1 MHLLIISGADPNRVR
16 DAFARALGAFET
28 LHGLRPAARQE
39 AAGLALACFPL
50 ASGGAA
56 LTGPTPGGLLGAEV
70 GLWFRDEAPGRPE
83 LAPLLPALLG
93 PDAALPQA
101 LRGLDGYFALAAADP
116 ARGELAVVTDRGGAL
131 HLYRAEIG
139 GVTAIATSAL
149 VLAALSGA
157 GFDLTGVRDFL
168 ATGTVYGDSSLFAG
182 VTKLD
187 AATLHRFRHGA
198 PAGEARWFAIEAL
211 YHGGP
216 TPPGN
221 SEQLAEAMRETVR
234 RLLASCE
241 RPVLDLTGGF
251 DTRNVLATTLSLGAK
266 PVAITVGAPDS
277 RDVVAAKRIAQA
289 MGLTHRHYV
298 PGRDLPELRFAD
310 MEAAVQLADGE
321 INALEYGSVAAFQKR
336 LAPEFDLNINGTWGE
351 LCRGYWWDALFPW
364 VGRRNAF
371 DARGFAAKRFAV
383 DGWADRMMQ
392 GLHRDTLLDRFTA
405 EVERVTARLGDY
417 PNTAG
422 ADACYYS
429 MRMQRWGGRIASST
443 LRIRAFASPFF
454 FLRTMTPALSAPLA
468 TRFGGRM
475 AAQLVERLHPQLA
488 SLPMA
493 DGYPALPIRLDTA
506 HKFAPLALDLAQ
518 RASRKI
524 VNKLRG
530 QAAVHVPGA
539 VAQGWDMRDLPE
551 IAALLEPGALRTR
564 ELYEPAAIGAFLELA
579 RARQPIERVQLG
591 RVVTL
596 ELAAR
601 AVAQVPQAA

>member
-1 MHLLIISGADPNRVR
+1 MHLLVIAGADPERVR
-16 DAFARALGAFET
+16 HTFARALAAFET
-28 LHGLRPAARQE
+28 LHGIAPAARQE
-39 AAGLALACFPL
+39 ADGLALAAFPL

-56 LTGPTPGGLLGAEV
+56 LTGPTAEGLLGAEV
-70 GLWFRDEAPGRPE
+70 GLWFRDELPGRPE

-93 PDAALPQA
+93 PDAALPDA

-116 ARGELAVVTDRGGAL
+116 AKGELAVLTDRGGAL
-131 HLYRAEIG
+131 HLYEAGVG
-139 GVTAIATSAL
+139 GVRAIATSAL
-149 VLAALSGA
+149 VLAALFGA
-157 GFDLTGVRDFL
+157 GFDRTGVRDFL
-168 ATGTVYGDSSLFAG
+168 ATGTVYGNNSLFAG
-182 VTKLD
+182 VTKLE
-187 AATLHRFRHGA
+187 AATLYRFRDGA
-198 PAGEARWFAIEAL
+198 PAGETRWFAIETL

-216 TPPGN
+216 TPPGH
-221 SEQLAEAMRETVR
+221 SAQLAEGMQETVR
-234 RLLASCE
+234 RLLAICE
-241 RPVLDLTGGF
+241 RPVLDLTGGY

-277 RDVVAAKRIAQA
+277 RDVVAAKRIAA
-289 MGLTHRHYV
+289 TLGLTHRHYI
-298 PGRDLPELRFAD
+298 PGRDLPELSFAD
-310 MEAAVQLADGE
+310 LEAAVQLSDGE
-321 INALEYGSVAAFQKR
+321 ISALEYGSVAAFQKR

-364 VGRRNAF
+364 VGRRGAF
-371 DARGFAAKRFAV
+371 DARDFAAKRFAV

-405 EVERVTARLGDY
+405 EVERVTSRLGGY

-443 LRIRAFASPFF
+443 LRIRAFGSPFF

-493 DGYPALPIRLDTA
+493 DGYPALPVRLDTA
-506 HKFAPLALDLAQ
+506 HKFAPLAVDLAQ

-530 QAAVHVPGA
+530 HAPVHVPGA

-551 IAALLEPGALRTR
+551 IAAMLDPASLRTR
-564 ELYEPAAIGAFLELA
+564 DLYEQAALSGFLEAA
-579 RARQPIERVQLG
+579 RARQPIEKAQLG
-591 RVVTL
+591 RIVTL

-601 AVAQVPQAA
+601 ALARVPAAA